1 MSIGTLPRV
10 EPKHLTFDVAG
21 NLTKDKDA
29 YQYEYDYENRIVKI
43 TKNSQTKAEFA
54 YDALATRVEKKDLVD
69 SANTRRYY
77 YNYNW
82 QVLCS
87 YDNAGTLHRWHAF
100 GNYIDEL
107 LMRGLNEGV
116 SSVRLFSH
124 DHLYSPVVLLRT
136 TGRVGERYKYDAYG
150 QPTIMD
156 ASYNTR
162 QSSIDGNPY
171 LFTGRRLDILDN
183 GSLTIQYS
191 RNRYYDYYT
200 GRFTT
205 HDPLGI
211 TPNPP
216 KPNIFVILQRYKD
229 GINPYEYV
237 QNNPVI
243 NEDSYGLWCENKC
256 HKSGDRDYK
265 IIGMSVAPST
275 YDLKQLDILDALMN
289 WDWILDTIE
298 LNPNW
303 WVKNQMWDKYRK
315 LMEASSANF
324 VGWTPYLK
332 VQESVC
338 ESERCM
344 IFCKRLN
351 WQEKKPYYYS
361 CKGFAGALPSPFD
374 DIYNWSAASAALVP
388 CEQSFYEKW
397 YCGH

>member
-69 SANTRRYY
+69 SANTRQYY

-107 LMRGLNEGV
+107 LMRGLNQGL
-116 SSVRLFSH
+116 SSPRFFSH

-136 TGRVGERYKYDAYG
+136 TGRIGERYKYDAYG

-162 QSSIDGNPY
+162 QTSIDGNPY
-171 LFTGRRLDILDN
+171 LFTGRQADILDN

-205 HDPLGI
+205 HDPMGI
-211 TPNPP
+211 TLATVRQAFFAPQYQYHETEN
-216 KPNIFVILQRYKD
+216 L
-229 GINPYEYV
+229 YEYSLS
-237 QNNPVI
+237 NPCVFT
-243 NEDSYGLWCENKC
+243 DPFGL
-256 HKSGDRDYK
+256 SLLPK
-265 IIGMSVAPST
+265 ITLPEPCG
-275 YDLKQLDILDALMN
+275 YCKLDVKA
-289 WDWILDTIE
+289 TIHSI
-298 LNPNW
+298 
-303 WVKNQMWDKYRK
+303 K
-315 LMEASSANF
+315 
-324 VGWTPYLK
+324 
-332 VQESVC
+332 
-338 ESERCM
+338 
-344 IFCKRLN
+344 
-351 WQEKKPYYYS
+351 KKPLKPLA
-361 CKGFAGALPSPFD
+361 C
-374 DIYNWSAASAALVP
+374 WLVP
-388 CEQSFYEKW
+388 KFLVKMFVNGELKKHAVHTYIERKCKTPKCACRYMRAGKNCYFINIYPERSKKIMDCIITIKLAVNIQTCLGVGICHEK
-397 YCGH
+397 